1 MSPAGHFMVT
11 EHAIFQ
17 MSYVLHCIIELS
29 LIMTDAGGFP
39 DKKHFPAFYVHD
51 SALVRKLQK

>member
-1 MSPAGHFMVT
+1 
-11 EHAIFQ
+11 
-17 MSYVLHCIIELS
+17 
-29 LIMTDAGGFP
+29 MTDAGGFP